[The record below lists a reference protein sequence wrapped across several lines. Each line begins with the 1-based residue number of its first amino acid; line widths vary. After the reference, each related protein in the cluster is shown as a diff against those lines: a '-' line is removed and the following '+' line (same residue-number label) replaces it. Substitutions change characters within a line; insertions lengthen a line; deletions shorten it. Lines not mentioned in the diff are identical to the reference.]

1 MIVSSWGSFSFL
13 YGPALALL
21 ALAAL
26 AFVARW
32 ASRGGGSLIEEPSKP
47 GTAEEYGLM
56 IPVAS
61 PVDDRTSGE
70 ITARLRAA
78 GVGCADVRTTEG
90 RRIMVWSDDVAR
102 ARAVLDSPR

>member
-1 MIVSSWGSFSFL
+1 MSSWGSYSFL
-13 YGPALALL
+13 YGPALAVL

-32 ASRGGGSLIEEPSKP
+32 ASRSGGSLIEEPSKP

-61 PVDDRTSGE
+61 PVSDRSSREVAAT
-70 ITARLRAA
+70 LRAA
-78 GVGCADVRTTEG
+78 GVGCAEVHTTEG
-90 RRIMVWSDDVAR
+90 RRIMVWPDDVAR
-102 ARAVLDSPR
+102 ARSVLDSPR